1 MKKWNQQKL
10 IQMTQQQN
18 EFTKTRLD
26 YEKIAS
32 NYFEII
38 EKVREN
44 GDVVPLAFK
53 DVEVAYDGKMMD
65 DLNLPEVTDEIQK
78 QIDSKEQER
87 QIMHIK
93 HFSRSITHED
103 WFNYLDEEIK
113 TFIEKYPE
121 YSDVII

>member
-78 QIDSKEQER
+78 QIDSKEQEGR
-87 QIMHIK
+87 SFILNIFQEVLHMKIGLTIWMRK
-93 HFSRSITHED
+93 SRLLLKNIL
-103 WFNYLDEEIK
+103 NIRML
-113 TFIEKYPE
+113 
-121 YSDVII
+121 